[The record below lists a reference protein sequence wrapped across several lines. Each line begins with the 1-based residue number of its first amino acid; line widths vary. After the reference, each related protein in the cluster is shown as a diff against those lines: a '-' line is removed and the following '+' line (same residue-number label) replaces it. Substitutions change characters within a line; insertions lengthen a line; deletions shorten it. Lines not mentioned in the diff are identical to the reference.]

1 MQAGE
6 GQSVVFRSYDLVVS
20 GDSRRGSH
28 LGSSGVVGGVSGTRS
43 RSRLRLAG
51 SLLGSS
57 GWLNCVDLTLGCVEW
72 GRAVVGSIWGWSG
85 NGWDSRGR
93 LCRGWWGMGEALRQ
107 VSDRRARRFLG
118 WGRQGQ
124 VWSSQLGW
132 LDVIGMHC
140 PLDAI
145 FFIHHLVI
153 VWHSDNPVWP
163 FPSGCQL

>member
-6 GQSVVFRSYDLVVS
+6 GQSIVFRSYDLVVS

-28 LGSSGVVGGVSGTRS
+28 LGSLGVVGVVSGTRS

-57 GWLNCVDLTLGCVEW
+57 GWLNCVDLTLGWVEW
-72 GRAVVGSIWGWSG
+72 ERAG
-85 NGWDSRGR
+85 DSRGR

-145 FFIHHLVI
+145 FIIHHLVI
-153 VWHSDNPVWP
+153 VWHSDDPVWP
-163 FPSGCQL
+163 FSSGCQL